1 MLTDYTYFNLSITF
15 MGKPIDKSD
24 CVALANGK
32 TQ

>member
-1 MLTDYTYFNLSITF
+1 MITDYTYSDLSITS
-15 MGKPIDKSD
+15 MVKQSDKSD